1 MTSSISISEL
11 LAFVARDKS
20 KSRAQQRSQ
29 ALRQLYVFA
38 GRDTIAGE
46 EFGKELVDDYL
57 SWAVKNGSSPRTIEL
72 YRAALRAVLLER
84 YPEWESDIRKAFEK
98 SPTRRSGA
106 TRGMNVEQ
114 LRMFGLTSLDNRDD
128 FVQARDL
135 FMFCVYCGGLDYNA
149 AKSLTKDDLHDGYLW
164 LPTGV
169 RIVLNANIQNII
181 TEYESEKSNML
192 FPFCRTMTEAAYVGR
207 LKVIAEQLHV
217 SKIKERHAEAKAW
230 VAAARELKTDTEV
243 MAACAYK
250 RVEALTGYTGKV
262 DNSQTNIDKAVNN
275 VCCAVMDNT
284 ERWYAMKLRDRITT
298 EHIQRTLLENDK
310 FPHLRHL
317 QTYYPME
324 DVKVKV
330 GGKWK
335 RDTKAFIKNVLF
347 FRTKERYVG
356 QIFSLVRE
364 MAWIFRQTNAPSS
377 PYAVISQHDM
387 ENFQRA
393 IRQFTDDVVV
403 SIVESNDIAVGRKV
417 RVLSGPFAGT
427 EGVVEGEQLDATV
440 PEMRNFYIR
449 YVTNN
454 AFKVQ
459 IEANESM
466 LELIE

>member
-1 MTSSISISEL
+1 
-11 LAFVARDKS
+11 
-20 KSRAQQRSQ
+20 
-29 ALRQLYVFA
+29 
-38 GRDTIAGE
+38 
-46 EFGKELVDDYL
+46 
-57 SWAVKNGSSPRTIEL
+57 
-72 YRAALRAVLLER
+72 
-84 YPEWESDIRKAFEK
+84 
-98 SPTRRSGA
+98 
-106 TRGMNVEQ
+106 
-114 LRMFGLTSLDNRDD
+114 
-128 FVQARDL
+128 
-135 FMFCVYCGGLDYNA
+135 
-149 AKSLTKDDLHDGYLW
+149 
-164 LPTGV
+164 
-169 RIVLNANIQNII
+169 
-181 TEYESEKSNML
+181 
-192 FPFCRTMTEAAYVGR
+192 
-207 LKVIAEQLHV
+207 
-217 SKIKERHAEAKAW
+217 
-230 VAAARELKTDTEV
+230 
-243 MAACAYK
+243 
-250 RVEALTGYTGKV
+250 
-262 DNSQTNIDKAVNN
+262 
-275 VCCAVMDNT
+275 
-284 ERWYAMKLRDRITT
+284 
-298 EHIQRTLLENDK
+298 
-310 FPHLRHL
+310 
-317 QTYYPME
+317 ME